1 MVKRFACVVLLAGA
15 IAIGLVFAI
24 AQACDPP
31 IGGINGIIEN
41 CAVSG
46 KIPVEVEVKGV
57 ETTVR
62 GVDLYVDG
70 NLVESLNQAP
80 YRQEVD
86 TTKFKDGDHK
96 VYAKVRSLDRPDGV
110 SPTISFE
117 VSNNSEVPEEHEG

>member
-1 MVKRFACVVLLAGA
+1 MKRFAWVGVIVVMATLGIWFTAA
-15 IAIGLVFAI
+15 YP
-24 AQACDPP
+24 CDPP
-31 IGGINGIIEN
+31 SGGINGIIEN
-41 CAVSG
+41 CTVSG
-46 KIPVEVEVKGV
+46 TIPVAVEVKGV

-117 VSNNSEVPEEHEG
+117 VSNTSEVPEEHEG

>member
-1 MVKRFACVVLLAGA
+1 MGKVALVAVLVVTASLGIWLA
-15 IAIGLVFAI
+15 IAYS
-24 AQACDPP
+24 CDPP
-31 IGGINGIIEN
+31 TGGINGIIEN

-70 NLVESLNQAP
+70 NLVESINQAP
-80 YRQEVD
+80 YREEVD
-86 TTKFKDGDHK
+86 TAKFKDGDHK

-110 SPTISFE
+110 SPTISFT
-117 VSNNSEVPEEHEG
+117 VNNASEAPNEHE